1 MKKQIEN
8 KSDMANIKIV
18 LKNKKKDG
26 TYNIQFDI
34 TQSQRHAYI
43 STEYY
48 VMPNQFKNGK
58 VQKHDN
64 ATIFNNRLREK
75 LTEYERKLDD
85 IAVSIER
92 MTALEIKNYLTTEKT
107 TFQPKLFASIKK
119 RMDELEHEYERKK
132 EHGEKASNK
141 TYMAYQTLRNSLFSF
156 ITSKQ
161 GAQSPES
168 EFEKADIYLET
179 VDINFLKKYVDY
191 LSEKG
196 NTSSKW
202 NYLKDLRA
210 IFNNEINEGNLSPEY
225 YPFKRYNINR
235 HKKQIEPR
243 VLSVA
248 ELKKIISTP
257 AQNPEE
263 EFARKTFILDFML
276 LGINSTDLYNFG
288 INGTEIVDDRYNFD
302 RSKTDV
308 INSIKIEPEAQE
320 IIKELAGKEKPLFFQ
335 EKYNNHENFYRSTNK
350 FLKRY
355 ADSIGMPEFTL
366 GYARY
371 TWATIAYNNLDIDE
385 STIDVALGHKTSKTV
400 AGAHYIK
407 KARTKV
413 DEANRKMI
421 DYLLS

>member
-1 MKKQIEN
+1 
-8 KSDMANIKIV
+8 MANIKIA

-26 TYNIQFDI
+26 TCNVQFDI
-34 TQSQRHAYI
+34 TQNQRHAYI

-48 VMPNQFKNGK
+48 VLPNQFKNGK
-58 VQKHDN
+58 VQKHEN
-64 ATIFNNRLREK
+64 ATIFNNRLRER
-75 LTEYERKLDD
+75 LTEYERKLDE
-85 IAVSIER
+85 ISMSIDR
-92 MTALEIKNYLTTEKT
+92 MTALDIKNYLITEKT
-107 TFQPKLFASIKK
+107 IFRPKLLDSIARKIT
-119 RMDELEHEYERKK
+119 DLKK
-132 EHGEKASNK
+132 EYDIKTQNGLKASPR
-141 TYMAYQTLRNSLFSF
+141 TAESYVDLRRSLFRF
-156 ITSKQ
+156 LK
-161 GAQSPES
+161 PPR
-168 EFEKADIYLET
+168 FEETGSISDFDKVDVYLDC
-179 VDINFLKKYVDY
+179 VDVHFLKRYENFLTENGI
-191 LSEKG
+191 SNG
-196 NTSSKW
+196 RW
-202 NYLKDLRA
+202 NKMKDLRA
-210 IFNNEINEGNLSPEY
+210 IFNNEINEGNISAEL
-225 YPFKRYNINR
+225 YPFKKYNINKLR
-235 HKKQIEPR
+235 KQTEPR

-248 ELKKIISTP
+248 DLKEIIFTP

-276 LGINSTDLYNFG
+276 LGINPADLYNFG

-320 IIKELAGKEKPLFFQ
+320 IIEELAGKEKPLFFQ
-335 EKYNNHENFYRSTNK
+335 EKYNTSSNFLKYTNK

-355 ADSIGMPEFTL
+355 AAFIGIHEFTL

-421 DYLLS
+421 DYLFDSNNIE